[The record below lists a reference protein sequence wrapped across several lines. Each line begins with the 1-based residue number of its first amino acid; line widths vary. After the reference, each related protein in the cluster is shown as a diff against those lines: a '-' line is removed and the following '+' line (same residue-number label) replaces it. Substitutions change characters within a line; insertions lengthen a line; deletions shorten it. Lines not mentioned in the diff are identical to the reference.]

1 MTKNLLFEIKQ
12 NSKLNT
18 QPKIK
23 HQKQKRVIK
32 NGLNFMENKFYDSR
46 FKAKIQITILNISNL
61 KLVFK
66 VIIIRLNLKSNI
78 KLYAVYKDILT

>member
-1 MTKNLLFEIKQ
+1 MTKNLLVEIKQ
-12 NSKLNT
+12 SSKLNT

-23 HQKQKRVIK
+23 HQKWKRVIK

-61 KLVFK
+61 KLLFK
-66 VIIIRLNLKSNI
+66 VVILRLNFKNNV
-78 KLYAVYKDILT
+78 KLYTIYKDILT